1 MKFWR
6 TDIAAGIILAIRFW
20 ERMLVDGNDGDSVMM
35 EKFEYDYVTQN
46 PPLPVQVQAR
56 AALGVVVDANP

>member
-35 EKFEYDYVTQN
+35 EKFEYDYVTHH